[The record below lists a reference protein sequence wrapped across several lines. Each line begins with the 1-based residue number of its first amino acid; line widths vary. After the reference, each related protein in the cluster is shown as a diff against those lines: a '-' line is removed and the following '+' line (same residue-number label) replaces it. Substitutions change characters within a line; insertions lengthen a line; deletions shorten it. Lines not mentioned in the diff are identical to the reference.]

1 MELLDSFDKNL
12 INDDEAENE
21 KFTITQENIPKSC
34 RADANHPI
42 MFDSSKP
49 VAELIRVMRN
59 KVRNNFV

>member
-12 INDDEAENE
+12 INDDEAENQ

-34 RADANHPI
+34 RDDANHPI
-42 MFDSSKP
+42 TFDSSKP